1 MIVKLSS
8 RNQITL
14 PREALDA
21 MGDVTLFYVVVDGDT
36 LVLTPAR
43 SEPSDTADDAVCA
56 AWAGK
61 FR

>member
-1 MIVKLSS
+1 MIIKLSS

-21 MGDVTLFYVVVDGDT
+21 LGAARMVHVTVEGDR
-36 LVLTPAR
+36 LVLTPAVGD
-43 SEPSDTADDAVCA
+43 PDTVDEAACA